1 MTIKQQGGIFGR
13 NPTFNDVNVDG
24 GLFVGDNVKVNIGDS
39 QDMQLYHDGLNSIIE
54 DAGSG
59 NIEIRSNTAVIRKA
73 TNAENHIYCQSNGS
87 VILYHDGVPKIYT
100 QSYGASVSGNL
111 AFDSG
116 SGIDFSAT
124 SGTGTSELFSDYEE
138 GSFTPSF
145 TTSNADLTSGYATQS
160 GSYTKIGNVVNC
172 HGTLVLSSVSGGT
185 GTLLITG
192 LPYTVSLLRG
202 GSTGFAY
209 DWATH
214 YPDSYINSG
223 VGISPYYGLTATTYS
238 SMSSANLNST
248 TQLYFFVS
256 YITS

>member
-124 SGTGTSELFSDYEE
+124 SGTGTSELFDDYEE
-138 GSFTPSF
+138 GNWTPSQGGG
-145 TTSNADLTSGYATQS
+145 LTVVGAFASSGT
-160 GSYTKIGNVVNC
+160 YTKIGRQV
-172 HGTLVLSSVSGGT
+172 SVIGEMTGATSIAFSSGGAILT
-185 GTLLITG
+185 GG
-192 LPYTVSLLRG
+192 LPFNAATYGAGQAFNGALSAGMIIAAAG
-202 GSTGFAY
+202 GS
-209 DWATH
+209 
-214 YPDSYINSG
+214 SI
-223 VGISPYYGLTATTYS
+223 YGAGTI
-238 SMSSANLNST
+238 SANSRISF
-248 TQLYFFVS
+248 QLTYFV
-256 YITS
+256 